1 MRTPTLLLAV
11 GLAVSSYLAPAR
23 QTLPA
28 AHPNPNITPAGKL
41 RSGVLRLDL
50 EARLAMWYP
59 DGDSLPGIAVEA
71 FGERGKRPETPGPFI
86 RVPAGTEIRA
96 SVRNALQHDTLTL
109 YFPAAESSDSLIV
122 PPGGRRE
129 LRTQVTRPGTFSY
142 YATIST
148 PLARKLGVG
157 GMLAG
162 AVVVD
167 SVDAKPSRDRIFLLL
182 STSDSAD
189 PALGFPIPERSVRS
203 INGRSWP
210 HTERLALSVGDTV
223 HWRLVSVGN
232 DVHPMHL
239 HGFYFRVDAI
249 HRPRGREAGTET
261 PGRWVVTERMS
272 AFSTMSITWVPERA
286 GNWLFHCH
294 FQRHV
299 APHGPLNVVGPN
311 GERQRI
317 AVPVVTAASG
327 DAHANHAASGMA
339 GLAIGIEVRPR
350 AGVAAPEPAAVRR
363 HLRLVATMDSRFPD
377 SVPAMRYALDE
388 PGSAEPPAIRAAI
401 SPTIRLTRDEPVA
414 ITIVNRLREPT
425 AIHWHGIEL
434 ESYFDGVAG
443 FSGAAP
449 RLTPIILPGDS
460 FEAQFTPPRSGTFIY
475 HSHAD
480 EIRQHRAGLVG
491 ALIVEDSAAGPRPD
505 DLVFVIKSARE
516 KSGPTD
522 SSPLEING
530 TIDPDTVLLRA
541 GHRYRL
547 RFIGMQVRFPNAT
560 LSLTARPDS
569 SYANVPDSLVVDWRP
584 VAKDGSTIPRGSQK
598 PRRAQQI
605 VSMGETYDFEF
616 VPAWK
621 GDLRL
626 EVRNAGP
633 EGRLLARAPFRVE

>member
-1 MRTPTLLLAV
+1 MRTPASLLAV
-11 GLAVSSYLAPAR
+11 VLAVSSYSGPAHSK
-23 QTLPA
+23 LPVA
-28 AHPNPNITPAGKL
+28 LPNPNVTPAGKL
-41 RSGVLRLDL
+41 RSGVLRIDL
-50 EARLAMWYP
+50 EARLAMWHP
-59 DGDSLPGIAVEA
+59 NGDSLPGIVVEA
-71 FGERGKRPETPGPFI
+71 FGERGKRPLTPGPFI
-86 RVPAGTEIRA
+86 RVPAGTEVRA
-96 SVRNALQHDTLTL
+96 SVRNALERDTVTF
-109 YFPAAESSDSLIV
+109 YFPAAEPSDSLVI

-129 LRTQVTRPGTFSY
+129 LRARVPRPGTFSY
-142 YATIST
+142 YAATST
-148 PLARKLGVG
+148 PLARKLGLG
-157 GMLAG
+157 GILAG

-167 SVDAKPSRDRIFLLL
+167 SVGAKPNRDRVFLLL

-210 HTERLALSVGDTV
+210 HTERLKLAVGDTV
-223 HWRLVSVGN
+223 RWRLVSVGN

-249 HRPRGREAGTET
+249 HRPRGRDSGTET

-299 APHGPLNVVGPN
+299 APHGRLNVVGPN

-317 AVPVVTAASG
+317 AAPVATAAAGG
-327 DAHANHAASGMA
+327 DHANHAASGMA
-339 GLAIGIEVRPR
+339 GLAVGIEVLPR
-350 AGVAAPEPAAVRR
+350 AGVAAPEAPAGRR
-363 HLRLVATMDSRFPD
+363 HLRLVATRDSRFPD
-377 SVPAMRYALDE
+377 SVPAMRYALDG
-388 PGSAEPPAIRAAI
+388 PGSVEPPATRAAI
-401 SPTIRLTRDEPVA
+401 SPTIRLARGEPVA
-414 ITIVNRLREPT
+414 ITIINRLREPT

-460 FEAQFTPPRSGTFIY
+460 FEARFTPPRSGTFIY

-491 ALIVEDSAAGPRPD
+491 ALIVEDSGADRRPD
-505 DLVFVIKSARE
+505 DLIFVIKSARE
-516 KSGPTD
+516 KSSPTD
-522 SSPLEING
+522 PSPVEING
-530 TIDPDTVLLRA
+530 TIDPDTVVLRA
-541 GHRYRL
+541 GHAYRL

-560 LSLTARPDS
+560 LSLTTRPDS
-569 SYANVPDSLVVDWRP
+569 SSANLPDSLVVAWRP
-584 VAKDGSTIPRGSQK
+584 VAKDGATIPAGSEK

-616 VPAWK
+616 VPARA
-621 GDLRL
+621 GNLRL

-633 EGRLLARAPFRVE
+633 EGRLLGRVPIRVE